1 MGVGCVHKMRN
12 IFLFL
17 MLVLVLISPVNAEIQ
32 TLGCFQVDTEID
44 LIQTCATC
52 TFNNITAVTFPNST
66 ILISNVA
73 MEKDGSRY
81 NFTLN
86 ENQTGT
92 IGEYIVDGFGNLSG
106 VDAVWNYNFFITP
119 TGECLD
125 TQQSIIVFGLMLI
138 LLFLTGAFLIFG
150 FKVETTSVKIFLIAL
165 GGLFFLFTLGFSIN
179 SIKQLMFL
187 QSVFAGTFVG
197 LYRLFLVLVSGGMIA
212 IILYLITVSVTA
224 FKKSRGILDDDDD
237 F

>member
-1 MGVGCVHKMRN
+1 MKK
-12 IFLFL
+12 IFIFL
-17 MLVLVLISPVNAEIQ
+17 MLTLLTLILINPISAEIQ

-52 TFNNITAVTFPNST
+52 TFNNISAVSFPNST

-73 MEKDGSRY
+73 MERDGTRY

-86 ENQTGT
+86 DTQTGT

-106 VDAVWNYNFFITP
+106 VDTIWNYNFFITP

-150 FKVETTSVKIFLIAL
+150 IKVETTSVKVFLIAL
-165 GGLFFLFTLGFSIN
+165 GALFFLFTLGFSIN
-179 SIKQLMFL
+179 SIKQLLFL

-197 LYRLFLVLVSGGMIA
+197 LYRLFLVLISGGMIG
-212 IILYLITVSVTA
+212 IILYLITVSVKA

-237 F
+237 

>member
-1 MGVGCVHKMRN
+1 MKN
-12 IFLFL
+12 IFIFL
-17 MLVLVLISPVNAEIQ
+17 ILASILISPVNAEVQ

-52 TFNNITAVTFPNST
+52 TFNNISAVSFPNST

-73 MEKDGSRY
+73 MERQGTRY

-86 ENQTGT
+86 ENITGT
-92 IGEYIVDGFGNLSG
+92 IGEYIVDGFGDLNA
-106 VDAVWNYNFFITP
+106 VDTIWNYNFFITP

-125 TQQSIIVFGLMLI
+125 TQQSIIVFGLMLV

-197 LYRLFLVLVSGGMIA
+197 LYRLFLVLISGGMIA
-212 IILYLITVSVTA
+212 IVLYLVTVSVQA

>member
-1 MGVGCVHKMRN
+1 MM
-12 IFLFL
+12 
-17 MLVLVLISPVNAEIQ
+17 VLVLINPVSAEIQ

-52 TFNNITAVTFPNST
+52 TFNNISAVSYPNSS

-73 MEKDGSRY
+73 MERDGTRY

-86 ENQTGT
+86 DTQTST
-92 IGEYIVDGFGNLSG
+92 IGEYIVDGFGNISG
-106 VDAVWNYNFFITP
+106 ADEIWNYNFFITP

-125 TQQSIIVFGLMLI
+125 TQQSIIVFGLLLF
-138 LLFLTGAFLIFG
+138 LLFLTAAFLFFG
-150 FKVETTSVKIFLIAL
+150 SKVETISVKVFLIAL
-165 GGLFFLFTLGFSIN
+165 GALFLLFTLGFSIN
-179 SIKQLMFL
+179 AIKQLMFL
-187 QSVFAGTFVG
+187 GSVFSGTFVG

-212 IILYLITVSVTA
+212 IVLYLITVSVKA